1 MRRGAIHAYW
11 DTTNREQFKKE
22 LALAAAD
29 ALLYVGHKIE
39 VEKELTKEEMDGITD
54 YVIEIFNPVMDLYY
68 NNLRKEYPMR

>member
-11 DTTNREQFKKE
+11 DTKNREQFKRE

-29 ALLYVGHKIE
+29 ALLYTVHRIDPE
-39 VEKELTKEEMDGITD
+39 TELTKEEIDGITD

-68 NNLRKEYPMR
+68 NNLRKEYPMG